1 MGVVDQDELTA
12 NDGLMGAFTA
22 APRRSD
28 LADIDVAGKLIVLTG
43 GGNERHVHSVQLGWF
58 LGCKRD
64 SDVEMTGVRWEWAV
78 SGIGAPARPRGRHN
92 DTRLWRR
99 SSHLP
104 NH

>member
-1 MGVVDQDELTA
+1 
-12 NDGLMGAFTA
+12 
-22 APRRSD
+22 
-28 LADIDVAGKLIVLTG
+28 
-43 GGNERHVHSVQLGWF
+43 VQLGWF